1 METEQIV
8 EYLNDKISFVQIR
21 GSIPLYWSQS
31 PDIRYKP
38 SLNIDLAKEHF
49 SAALKH
55 AETVLKTYGRH
66 VYVNLVSFSVTSN
79 VQFKFFI
86 ILNLTNRSTILARKS
101 CWKKGLQH

>member
-38 SLNIDLAKEHF
+38 SLNIDIAKEHF

-55 AETVLKTYGRH
+55 AESILKTYGRH
-66 VYVNLVSFSVTSN
+66 VYVNLVN
-79 VQFKFFI
+79 YPI
-86 ILNLTNRSTILARKS
+86 
-101 CWKKGLQH
+101 